1 MSASSKLAQA
11 AAQGKEAGGSSITL
25 AQRGAVIIAMLG
37 EGAARPIVDRLD
49 DTAMAQI
56 AEALES
62 VSLLAREEL
71 AEIVIDFLQHL
82 RRTSGSFRGGRDKAR
97 EIISGLLDENRF
109 SQIFGEGPA
118 ASSPAASG
126 RQDAWGR
133 LERQDP
139 EKIAAYFDGLTP
151 NIIALILRK
160 LDVSVSSEIVGHL
173 NEQKLDAV
181 IGQLV
186 EAEAP
191 DPQIDAVI
199 ARMIEIEFLNNQDE
213 AGSDGDDAHLES
225 IGELLSL
232 IPSDKRDRL
241 IAFLNE
247 AHESKMR
254 SIEKVLFTI
263 EGLPEMLPRQSVPVV
278 FKELGEDTMNKVLVS
293 LKGGAE
299 SVSEYLLG
307 NISSR
312 LADQYRTDV
321 AGASPLSAEAAES
334 EQRQFLTALMSLK
347 RRGLIIME
355 KAPKPEQ
362 AKAS

>member
-1 MSASSKLAQA
+1 MSASSKLAA
-11 AAQGKEAGGSSITL
+11 AAAGGKDSGAPAITH
-25 AQRGAVIIAMLG
+25 AQRAAVIIAMLG
-37 EGAARPIVDRLD
+37 EGAARPIVEKLD
-49 DTAMAQI
+49 DAALAQI

-97 EIISGLLDENRF
+97 EIISGLLDESRF
-109 SQIFGEGPA
+109 SQIFGEGPVAA
-118 ASSPAASG
+118 ASAPSDRLG
-126 RQDAWGR
+126 TWGR
-133 LERQDP
+133 LERHDP
-139 EKIAAYFDGLTP
+139 EKVAAYFDGLTP

-160 LDVSVSSEIVGHL
+160 LDVSVSSEIVSHL
-173 NEQKLDAV
+173 NEAKLDAV

-199 ARMIEIEFLNNQDE
+199 ARMVEIEFLNNQDE
-213 AGSDGDDAHLES
+213 AGGEEDDSHLES

-232 IPSDKRDRL
+232 IPSDKRERL
-241 IAFLNE
+241 VAFLNE
-247 AHESKMR
+247 SHETKMK

-278 FKELGEDTMNKVLVS
+278 FRELGEDTMNKVLVS

-321 AGASPLSAEAAES
+321 ADASPLSPEAAET

-347 RRGLIIME
+347 RRGLIVME
-355 KAPKPEQ
+355 KAAQPEQ